1 MPVEPPKVEALLSV
15 EEVAAWLNTS
25 IYTVRRYIKAGK
37 LKAKRMGKYYRVF
50 PDSVRVFLA
59 SNTDASVSKDGAA

>member
-1 MPVEPPKVEALLSV
+1 MSVKPSKVEALLSV

-25 IYTVRRYIKAGK
+25 VYTVRRYIKAGR
-37 LKAKRMGKYYRVF
+37 LKAKRMGKYYRIF

-59 SNTDASVSKDGAA
+59 SDMDASVSEER